1 VPFKYF
7 RFDSPQSTLQREND
21 IFIINPLWSAFSKSL
36 IFINKNAVSVG
47 GGQKGRKK
55 RF

>member
-21 IFIINPLWSAFSKSL
+21 IFIINRVF
-36 IFINKNAVSVG
+36 
-47 GGQKGRKK
+47 KK
-55 RF
+55 LNFHQ